1 MNVSLSSLLYSFM
14 LSCLAESGV
23 CPSMLS
29 SNNTSKKYEIQIT
42 LLVPKPLKN
51 NEINRKCMF
60 WYKNNEIS
68 GIKCYLRAIKNA
80 RQKLEKV
87 DQTAIPCILVPHVNK
102 KILKNI
108 KHHGHLWEDQHTI
121 SSFFQSWKQL
131 QIRKSWISVPPQI
144 ESLACWHRMQ

>member
-1 MNVSLSSLLYSFM
+1 MHTRSTPIPPARVDIKKMNVSLSSLLYSFM

-60 WYKNNEIS
+60 
-68 GIKCYLRAIKNA
+68 
-80 RQKLEKV
+80 
-87 DQTAIPCILVPHVNK
+87 
-102 KILKNI
+102 
-108 KHHGHLWEDQHTI
+108 
-121 SSFFQSWKQL
+121 
-131 QIRKSWISVPPQI
+131 
-144 ESLACWHRMQ
+144 